1 MRFFPLISVVYFF
14 IIIKV
19 FTEKIHHAYMQ
30 FAVFYFVK
38 VLFGVKLAAE
48 IMNIVNG
55 VLQFR
60 NSELKMKLLENSNQV
75 QNKAKQKAAK
85 IENFLN

>member
-1 MRFFPLISVVYFF
+1 
-14 IIIKV
+14 
-19 FTEKIHHAYMQ
+19 MQ